1 MPPKKKLKQ
10 QQGAEQQKSLNAF
23 FASPGGGEKGKGK
36 ETVNGKRE
44 GKVNGK
50 AKQEERGAAGRGEII
65 DLDSPEPEVNPQQ
78 QLSTAQAQ
86 QKRSPKKEQ
95 AYEIIDIDI
104 DIDSPPPPPQ
114 SSSAASPS
122 KPRKNP
128 LFIPSTPSKRAGKEP
143 TQLVGLMSPHDREE
157 KHAVGKGTVKVELV
171 SGKTGA
177 KKNPFASATAPSSS
191 TSVTTTI
198 NASTTTEPLQFDTD
212 PLLFDPSSLDLE
224 SSWKATGG
232 RLPYEVLVRDV
243 YVPVAGTRKRLAI
256 GRVLVN
262 FLRTLIYN
270 SPQDLLPTIYLLSNH
285 LAPSYIPTELGVGFQ
300 ILNKAITDVSGVNRE
315 GLKRLWDRC
324 GDPGDVAFEAKS
336 NLRTLIRPAPLPAH
350 KLYTQLLAIARTKG
364 SGAGKAKGEI
374 VRKLLVQVKG
384 EEVRYLV
391 TLLSAMAR
399 AFSLTRSATAA
410 TASGEDSPYHV
421 TQAELDAVM
430 RAGPSDAKGKGK
442 AKVEPE
448 VEAARERVEGKL
460 VAATALVRKVYL
472 KNSVRHPNYD
482 DILAALL
489 ERGFDDLSD
498 RVPLSVGIPLSPMLG
513 SITRSLAEVFTR
525 LGTLP
530 FTSEA
535 KLDGQRVQ
543 VHARVTGPSGKPDGG
558 GRWVEASAGGE
569 GGVGAKRR
577 VWVRLFSRH
586 LEDMTEKYPDVCELV
601 AVMLANALP
610 AVSTRPEFP
619 RRAGLTPPNDEM
631 SALAEVGQIDSF
643 IMDAEIV
650 AVDKDTGAYRTFQ
663 ELSNRAK
670 KDVQLADVKV
680 VVGVFAF
687 DLMLVNDNPLLSQ
700 PFSIRRHLL
709 RTLFPPFANP
719 EDATLARFAH
729 VESID
734 STSPADVQAFFEQV
748 VAQKCEGLMVKLLES
763 GEGLTGDDD
772 DAEAEDDG
780 GGGKRK
786 RKTAAGGGGTKKP
799 LPSTY
804 EPDARSQGWLKVK
817 KDYLEG
823 MGDSLDLVPIG
834 AWWGLGRKA
843 GWYSPILLALY
854 NPETGALEAVCK
866 CISGFSDAFYKDLLV
881 RFPPEG
887 SPDKCRKTEPFT
899 YVETGGLRPDMWFEP
914 SEVWEIRGADISLS
928 PVYTAAASHLGSE
941 RGLSIRFPRFIRR
954 REDKSWEEATTAE
967 QFAEM
972 YRKQAATGTST
983 QGTAVAEAEA
993 VSEEEELEE

>member
-1 MPPKKKLKQ
+1 
-10 QQGAEQQKSLNAF
+10 
-23 FASPGGGEKGKGK
+23 
-36 ETVNGKRE
+36 
-44 GKVNGK
+44 
-50 AKQEERGAAGRGEII
+50 
-65 DLDSPEPEVNPQQ
+65 
-78 QLSTAQAQ
+78 
-86 QKRSPKKEQ
+86 
-95 AYEIIDIDI
+95 
-104 DIDSPPPPPQ
+104 
-114 SSSAASPS
+114 
-122 KPRKNP
+122 
-128 LFIPSTPSKRAGKEP
+128 
-143 TQLVGLMSPHDREE
+143 
-157 KHAVGKGTVKVELV
+157 
-171 SGKTGA
+171 
-177 KKNPFASATAPSSS
+177 
-191 TSVTTTI
+191 
-198 NASTTTEPLQFDTD
+198 
-212 PLLFDPSSLDLE
+212 
-224 SSWKATGG
+224 
-232 RLPYEVLVRDV
+232 
-243 YVPVAGTRKRLAI
+243 
-256 GRVLVN
+256 
-262 FLRTLIYN
+262 
-270 SPQDLLPTIYLLSNH
+270 
-285 LAPSYIPTELGVGFQ
+285 
-300 ILNKAITDVSGVNRE
+300 
-315 GLKRLWDRC
+315 
-324 GDPGDVAFEAKS
+324 
-336 NLRTLIRPAPLPAH
+336 
-350 KLYTQLLAIARTKG
+350 
-364 SGAGKAKGEI
+364 
-374 VRKLLVQVKG
+374 
-384 EEVRYLV
+384 
-391 TLLSAMAR
+391 MAR
-399 AFSLTRSATAA
+399 AFALTRSAASA
-410 TASGEDSPYHV
+410 TTSEQDSPYHV
-421 TQAELDAVM
+421 TQAELEAVV
-430 RAGPSDAKGKGK
+430 RAGPSDVKGKGK

-448 VEAARERVEGKL
+448 VEAARECVEAKL
-460 VAATALVRKVYL
+460 VAATALLRKVY
-472 KNSVRHPNYD
+472 VRHPNYD

-489 ERGFDDLSD
+489 EKGFDDLAD

-543 VHARVTGPSGKPDGG
+543 VHARVTGPSGRPDGG
-558 GRWVEASAGGE
+558 GKWVEASPGRE
-569 GGVGAKRR
+569 GGVGAKRK

-586 LEDMTEKYPDVCELV
+586 LEDMTEKYPDVCALV
-601 AVMLANALP
+601 AVMLASALP
-610 AVSTRPEFP
+610 AVGTRPGFP
-619 RRAGLTPPNDEM
+619 RRAELTRPNDEM
-631 SALAEVGQIDSF
+631 TCLAEVEQIDSF

-670 KDVQLADVKV
+670 KDVKLEDVKV

-687 DLMLVNDNPLLSQ
+687 DLMLVNDTPLLNQ

-709 RTLFPPFANP
+709 RTLFPPYANP
-719 EDATLARFAH
+719 EDTTLARFAH

-786 RKTAAGGGGTKKP
+786 RKTATSGGGTKKP

-967 QFAEM
+967 Q
-972 YRKQAATGTST
+972 
-983 QGTAVAEAEA
+983 
-993 VSEEEELEE
+993 

>member
-1 MPPKKKLKQ
+1 MPPRKKPRQ
-10 QQGAEQQKSLNAF
+10 QQTSLNAF
-23 FASPGGGEKGKGK
+23 FASPKP
-36 ETVNGKRE
+36 
-44 GKVNGK
+44 
-50 AKQEERGAAGRGEII
+50 AATAVI
-65 DLDSPEPEVNPQQ
+65 DLDSPEPHEPPRQQGTSSSSSPQ
-78 QLSTAQAQ
+78 
-86 QKRSPKKEQ
+86 KKKPPS
-95 AYEIIDIDI
+95 APPEIIDIP
-104 DIDSPPPPPQ
+104 DSPPPT
-114 SSSAASPS
+114 SSSA
-122 KPRKNP
+122 RKNP
-128 LFIPSTPSKRAGKEP
+128 LFIPSTPSKRHAG
-143 TQLVGLMSPHDREE
+143 QVVGLMSPRDREE
-157 KHAVGKGTVKVELV
+157 KRGVGNGSVKPEQGVVKPPLPP
-171 SGKTGA
+171 SIR
-177 KKNPFASATAPSSS
+177 NPFDTAAAAP
-191 TSVTTTI
+191 
-198 NASTTTEPLQFDTD
+198 APALDFDVD
-212 PLLFDPSSLDLE
+212 PLLFDPDGVTLGPE
-224 SSWKATGG
+224 WQACGG
-232 RLPYEVLVRDV
+232 RLPYEVLVDRV
-243 YVPVAGTRKRLAI
+243 YVPVAGTRSRLAI
-256 GRVLVN
+256 GRVLTNLSAAGLIVETGAVALRERN
-262 FLRTLIYN
+262 GRRFRRGQSSRNISAFASSGPIAFLRTLILH
-270 SPQDLLPTIYLLSNH
+270 SPSDLLPTIYLLSNH

-300 ILNKAITDVSGVNRE
+300 ILNKAITEVSGVNRD
-315 GLKRLWDRC
+315 GLKRLWDRH

-350 KLYTQLLAIARTKG
+350 KLYAQLLTIARTKG
-364 SGAGKAKGEI
+364 AGAGKVKGEI

-391 TLLSAMAR
+391 RTLISHLRIGAVKLVSFSPRQGRTTLLSAMAR
-399 AFSLTRSATAA
+399 SFALTTSVAA
-410 TASGEDSPYHV
+410 AVGSVEDSPYHV
-421 TQAELDAVM
+421 TSAELRAVM
-430 RAGPSDAKGKGK
+430 LGGTSDIKGKGK
-442 AKVEPE
+442 AKLDPAVER
-448 VEAARERVEGKL
+448 ARERVEG
-460 VAATALVRKVYL
+460 
-472 KNSVRHPNYD
+472 NVRHPNYD

-489 ERGFDDLSD
+489 ERGYDDLSD
-498 RVPLSVGIPLSPMLG
+498 RVPLSVGAYCIPPSECVCTCLFYFPKGIPLSPMLG
-513 SITRSLAEVFTR
+513 SITRSLAEVYTR

-530 FTSEA
+530 FTAEA

-558 GRWVEASAGGE
+558 GRWVEAGIGGV

-601 AVMLANALP
+601 AVMLACALP
-610 AVSTRPEFP
+610 VPTMRQGFP
-619 RRAGLTPPNDEM
+619 RRAGLTPPNEEM
-631 SALAEVGQIDSF
+631 RALLEVEHIDSF

-670 KDVQLADVKV
+670 KDVKLEDVKV

-687 DLMLVNDNPLLSQ
+687 DLMLAND
-700 PFSIRRHLL
+700 
-709 RTLFPPFANP
+709 
-719 EDATLARFAH
+719 
-729 VESID
+729 V
-734 STSPADVQAFFEQV
+734 AFFEQV

-763 GEGLTGDDD
+763 GEGLTGEDD
-772 DAEAEDDG
+772 DADEEDAG

-786 RKTAAGGGGTKKP
+786 RKTVVGGGGGTKKP

-817 KDYLEG
+817 KGKLFRVEFRNDAYYLEG

-887 SPDKCRKTEPFT
+887 SPDKCRKKEPFT
-899 YVETGGLRPDMWFEP
+899 YVETGGLRPDLWFEP

-972 YRKQAATGTST
+972 YRKQSATGSHTLDAAA
-983 QGTAVAEAEA
+983 GAEEEAEAEA
-993 VSEEEELEE
+993 EAGLSGDEELEDT